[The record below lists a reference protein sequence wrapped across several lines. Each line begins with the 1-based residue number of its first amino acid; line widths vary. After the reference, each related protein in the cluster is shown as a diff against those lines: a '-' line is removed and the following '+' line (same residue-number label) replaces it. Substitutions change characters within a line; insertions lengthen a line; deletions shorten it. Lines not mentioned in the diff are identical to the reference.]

1 MSSWTMP
8 FRLFPAVLPGLC
20 LLAGLTACTTGKQP
34 LPGQAPAS
42 VPAARAEGTYE
53 ERFQALEAGLQ
64 LLAARL
70 DALQEAPGYARAGTS
85 MADARLDQLPA
96 EATPIKPGIVLAAKT
111 ERKAPSLPP
120 PAAAP
125 VPVRKAP
132 LPSPAAAPVPVRKA
146 PLPSPAAAP
155 VPAREI
161 VAPDTPAV
169 PQRRSR
175 EDGWV
180 INLASYNSESFA
192 ARKRAEFVEEGV
204 AAEQVQARVN
214 GNTVYRLRVSGFESF
229 RDASAEA
236 ETIEALLGLEG
247 TWIARH

>member
-1 MSSWTMP
+1 MQLSISAGRVSSWTMP

-132 LPSPAAAPVPVRKA
+132 LPSPAAAPVP
-146 PLPSPAAAP
+146 
-155 VPAREI
+155 AREI